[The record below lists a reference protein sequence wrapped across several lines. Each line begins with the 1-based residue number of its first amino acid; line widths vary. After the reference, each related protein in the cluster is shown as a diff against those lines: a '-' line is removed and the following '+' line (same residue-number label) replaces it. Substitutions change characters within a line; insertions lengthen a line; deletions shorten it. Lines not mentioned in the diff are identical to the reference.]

1 MRQRDIAPS
10 NASDRLHSRNV
21 SDKPITSP
29 RPAAEGLRAR
39 CRPAMLQRCDA
50 FLHMSVSIR
59 SRVLLLVL
67 AVLLPGMLGV
77 AWLIQ
82 NTYAAERQAYERTLQ
97 ETTRVLSLAID
108 SELLKRAAIGRSLAQ
123 SRWLD
128 GPGPPTAASL
138 RNFEEQAMRALDGLQ
153 GWVELYDDERVL
165 LDTRHP
171 GAQPPQA
178 PVRAL
183 VGQAGVQP
191 LRLPAAADGGSAS
204 AYAALVQPV
213 QRDGALKYNVALM
226 LRSSEMQRIVDA
238 QTHSPGWVGA
248 VLDSEGTVVAR
259 YPGGSQ
265 FVGRQATPDL
275 RALLKQQD
283 SGQFMSVSLDGM
295 ASAAYFSRAS
305 MGWTYVVGM
314 PREQFDG
321 QLQAAVKN
329 VALGALALLAL
340 ALAGGLWLARRIV
353 GPVSGLKAA
362 ALQLQQGLPVTVRP
376 TGLGECDDVTVA
388 LAEAAEVIR
397 HNRADLQRQVAEAVE
412 RTRMAEQR
420 AAQGQRVAA
429 VGRLT
434 GGVAHDINNLLGVI
448 SNSAYLIQRH
458 AAAADLRAPLAATR
472 RAVELGSQLTQHLLR
487 FAGRQSL
494 RPQRMVL
501 AQTLPELRELLGSVL
516 GRHMTVTVTVAPD
529 THAVHL
535 DSSELELALVNLAM
549 NARDAMPGGGELRI
563 SARNAS
569 AEEANAEEAITEED
583 NAEKASQTASTHGNG
598 YVLIT
603 VGDDGPGMEPEIA
616 AHAFEPFF
624 TTKSVGQGSGMGLS
638 QVHGFC
644 TQAGGSVS
652 LHSTPG
658 LGTTVLM
665 LLPAAD
671 ALPSGA
677 VQGGAGVSTVPAAE
691 PATVPAA
698 AAAEAAIAATQA
710 SIGGARVLLVEDNEI
725 LSDVTAALLMAHGAH
740 VERAADAGQ
749 ALQCIERG
757 DIFDVVL
764 SDIMMPGTM
773 DGLALARR
781 LRHLR
786 PKLPVVLITA
796 FSQAVRDAESEFA
809 VLRKPCP
816 QDELLAALRRAIAGE

>member
-1 MRQRDIAPS
+1 
-10 NASDRLHSRNV
+10 
-21 SDKPITSP
+21 
-29 RPAAEGLRAR
+29 
-39 CRPAMLQRCDA
+39 
-50 FLHMSVSIR
+50 MSVSIR
-59 SRVLLLVL
+59 SRVLLLML
-67 AVLLPGMLGV
+67 AVLLPGILGV

-82 NTYAAERQAYERTLQ
+82 DTYAEDKEAYERTLQ
-97 ETTRVLSLAID
+97 ETTRALSLAVD
-108 SELLKRAAIGRSLAQ
+108 SELLQRAVIARSLSR

-128 GPGPPTAASL
+128 GPEPPTAASL
-138 RNFEEQAMRALDGLQ
+138 RNFEDQAMRALGGLQ

-165 LDTRHP
+165 LDTRQP
-171 GAQPPQA
+171 GARPQQA
-178 PVRAL
+178 PVRSL
-183 VGQAGVQP
+183 VAQAGVQP
-191 LRLPAAADGGSAS
+191 LRLPVAEDGDS
-204 AYAALVQPV
+204 AYAALVEPV
-213 QRDGALKYNVALM
+213 LHDGAVKYNVALM
-226 LRSSEMQRIVDA
+226 LRPSEMQRIVDA
-238 QTHSPGWVGA
+238 QTHSPGWLGV
-248 VLDSEGTVVAR
+248 VLDAEGTVVAR
-259 YPGGSQ
+259 HPGGSR

-283 SGQFMSVSLDGM
+283 SGQFMSVSLDGK
-295 ASAAYFSRAS
+295 ATAAYFSRAS
-305 MGWTYVVGM
+305 MGWSYVVGM

-321 QLQAAVKN
+321 QLPAAVKK
-329 VALGALALLAL
+329 VAFGALALLAL
-340 ALAGGLWLARRIV
+340 AVAGGLWLARRIV
-353 GPVSGLKAA
+353 GPVSGLKTA
-362 ALQLQQGLPVTVRP
+362 ALQLQQGVPVTVRP

-388 LAEAAEVIR
+388 LAEAAEAIR
-397 HNRADLQRQVAEAVE
+397 RGRADLERQVADAVE
-412 RTRMAEQR
+412 RTRLAEQR

-458 AAAADLRAPLAATR
+458 AASAELRAPLAATR

-494 RPQRMVL
+494 RPQRIVL
-501 AQTLPELRELLGSVL
+501 AQTLPEMRELLGSVL

-535 DSSELELALVNLAM
+535 DAGELELALINLAM
-549 NARDAMPGGGELRI
+549 NARDALPGGGELRI
-563 SARNAS
+563 SARNAG
-569 AEEANAEEAITEED
+569 AEDASDDKAG
-583 NAEKASQTASTHGNG
+583 AEKASAEESSQMASTQRNG
-598 YVLIT
+598 YVLIS
-603 VGDDGPGMEPEIA
+603 VGDDGMGMEPEMA

-665 LLPAAD
+665 LLPAA
-671 ALPSGA
+671 AAMPSDA
-677 VQGGAGVSTVPAAE
+677 VQGGAGGSVASTVAPGTEPAAN
-691 PATVPAA
+691 AA
-698 AAAEAAIAATQA
+698 AATDATDPIAMATATATATPSASASAPASETAIATATQG

-725 LSDVTAALLMAHGAH
+725 LGDVTAALLMAHGAQ

-749 ALQCIERG
+749 ALECIERG
-757 DIFDVVL
+757 GIFDVVL

-816 QDELLAALRRAIAGE
+816 QEELLSALRRAIAGG

>member
-1 MRQRDIAPS
+1 
-10 NASDRLHSRNV
+10 
-21 SDKPITSP
+21 
-29 RPAAEGLRAR
+29 
-39 CRPAMLQRCDA
+39 
-50 FLHMSVSIR
+50 MSVSIR

-67 AVLLPGMLGV
+67 AVLLPGILGV

-82 NTYAAERQAYERTLQ
+82 DTYAAERRAYERTLH
-97 ETTRVLSLAID
+97 ETTRALSLAID
-108 SELLKRAAIGRSLAQ
+108 SELLQRAVIARSLSR

-128 GPGPPTAASL
+128 GPGPPSASSL
-138 RNFEEQAMRALDGLQ
+138 RNFEDQALRALGGLQ
-153 GWVELYDDERVL
+153 GWVELYDDAQVL
-165 LDTRHP
+165 LDTRQP
-171 GAQPPQA
+171 GVQPQQA
-178 PVRAL
+178 PRRAL
-183 VGQAGVQP
+183 VTEAAVQP
-191 LRLPAAADGGSAS
+191 LRLPATDNGDS

-213 QRDGALKYNVALM
+213 QRDGPVKYNVALM

-238 QTHSPGWVGA
+238 QTHSPGWLGV

-259 YPGGSQ
+259 HPGGSR

-283 SGQFMSVSLDGM
+283 SGEFMSVSLDGKPT
-295 ASAAYFSRAS
+295 AAYFSRAS

-321 QLQAAVKN
+321 QLPAAVKK
-329 VALGALALLAL
+329 VAVGAFALLAL
-340 ALAGGLWLARRIV
+340 ALSGGLWLARRIV
-353 GPVSGLKAA
+353 GPVSGLKTA
-362 ALQLQQGLPVTVRP
+362 ALQLQEGVPVTVRA

-388 LAEAAEVIR
+388 LAEAAEAIR
-397 HNRADLQRQVAEAVE
+397 RNRAELERQVANAVE
-412 RTRMAEQR
+412 RTRLAEQR

-458 AAAADLRAPLAATR
+458 SAAAELNAPLAATR

-494 RPQRMVL
+494 RPQRIEL
-501 AQTLPELRELLGSVL
+501 AQALPELRELLGSVL
-516 GRHMTVTVTVAPD
+516 GRHVNVTVTVAPG
-529 THAVHL
+529 TRAVHL
-535 DSSELELALVNLAM
+535 DASELELALINLAM
-549 NARDAMPGGGELRI
+549 NARDAMPRGGALRI

-569 AEEANAEEAITEED
+569 AEEGDAEA
-583 NAEKASQTASTHGNG
+583 ASAKETNPTASTHADG

-603 VGDDGPGMEPEIA
+603 VGDDGLGMEPEMA

-644 TQAGGSVS
+644 AQAGGSVS

-665 LLPAAD
+665 LLPAAGT
-671 ALPSGA
+671 LPGA
-677 VQGGAGVSTVPAAE
+677 GVQGGEGGSALATPE
-691 PATVPAA
+691 PATERASEAA
-698 AAAEAAIAATQA
+698 AATDVTDTASSTPVSRSSSSSSSAASASASASASAAKA
-710 SIGGARVLLVEDNEI
+710 SALTGIVGARVLLVEDNEI
-725 LSDVTAALLMAHGAH
+725 LGDVTATLLAAHGAK
-740 VERAADAGQ
+740 VVRAADATQ
-749 ALQCIERG
+749 ALAHIERG
-757 DIFDVVL
+757 GLFDVVL
-764 SDIMMPGTM
+764 SDIMMPGPM
-773 DGLALARR
+773 DGLDLARR

-816 QDELLAALRRAIAGE
+816 QEDLISALRRAIAGE

>member
-1 MRQRDIAPS
+1 
-10 NASDRLHSRNV
+10 
-21 SDKPITSP
+21 
-29 RPAAEGLRAR
+29 
-39 CRPAMLQRCDA
+39 
-50 FLHMSVSIR
+50 MSVSIR

-67 AVLLPGMLGV
+67 AVLLPGIFGV
-77 AWLIQ
+77 AWLIKD
-82 NTYAAERQAYERTLQ
+82 TYAGERQAYERMLQ
-97 ETTRVLSLAID
+97 ETTRALSLAVD
-108 SELLKRAAIGRSLAQ
+108 SELLQRAVIARSLSR

-138 RNFEEQAMRALDGLQ
+138 RNFEDQAMRALGGLQ
-153 GWVELYDDERVL
+153 GWVELYDAERVL
-165 LDTRHP
+165 LDTRQP
-171 GAQPPQA
+171 GARPQQA

-183 VGQAGVQP
+183 VDQAGVQP
-191 LRLPAAADGGSAS
+191 LRLPVAEDGDS
-204 AYAALVQPV
+204 AYAALVEPV
-213 QRDGALKYNVALM
+213 LREGAVKYNVALM

-238 QTHSPGWVGA
+238 QTHSPGWLGV

-259 YPGGSQ
+259 HPGGSR

-283 SGQFMSVSLDGM
+283 SGQFMSVSLDGK
-295 ASAAYFSRAS
+295 STAAYFSRAS

-321 QLQAAVKN
+321 QLPAAVKK
-329 VALGALALLAL
+329 VTLGALALLAL

-353 GPVSGLKAA
+353 GPVSGLKTA
-362 ALQLQQGLPVTVRP
+362 ALQLQQGVPVTVRP

-388 LAEAAEVIR
+388 LAEAAEAIR
-397 HNRADLQRQVAEAVE
+397 RNRADLERQVAEAVE
-412 RTRMAEQR
+412 RTRLAEQS

-458 AAAADLRAPLAATR
+458 TAAAELSAPLAATR

-494 RPQRMVL
+494 RPQRILL

-516 GRHMTVTVTVAPD
+516 GRHVTVTVSVAPD

-535 DSSELELALVNLAM
+535 DAGELELALINLAM

-569 AEEANAEEAITEED
+569 AEEAS
-583 NAEKASQTASTHGNG
+583 AEKASQTASTHGNG
-598 YVLIT
+598 YVLIS
-603 VGDDGPGMEPEIA
+603 VGDDGQGMEPELA

-665 LLPAAD
+665 TLPAAG

-677 VQGGAGVSTVPAAE
+677 MQGSAGGSVLSAAETGAE
-691 PATVPAA
+691 PAATAA
-698 AAAEAAIAATQA
+698 AATDASDPPATETKAAMPIASASASASASETASASATASAGASATASASTTATATTAAPQA

-725 LSDVTAALLMAHGAH
+725 LGDVTAALLMAHGAQ

-749 ALQCIERG
+749 ALECIERG
-757 DIFDVVL
+757 GIFDVVL

-816 QDELLAALRRAIAGE
+816 QEELLSALRRAIAGG